1 MRETLK
7 GANSKSEKY
16 EAEKEALM
24 KTLNDQRMNDAANAK
39 EVQLHRPLLTSQ
51 SDDLLSYSCLVNK
64 FHFLSPL

>member
-24 KTLNDQRMNDAANAK
+24 KTLNDQRMNDAANNK
-39 EVQLHRPLLTSQ
+39 EVRT
-51 SDDLLSYSCLVNK
+51 
-64 FHFLSPL
+64 